1 MKNHGQPFL
10 TFIDDDTVFQF
21 TAKILLKKKFNLT
34 NILLFNNGK
43 EAFDYIETNKSNQN
57 ILPEIVFVDI
67 NMPVMNGWEF
77 IERITPYSN
86 SLLKGIEVYLVSSS
100 IDQRDINKSKEYEL
114 IKEFISKP
122 LSMSTFEK
130 LLANKFEP
138 EYTNISK

>member
-10 TFIDDDTVFQF
+10 AFIDDDTVFQF